1 MWNKEMG
8 RLTTMTRARM
18 AGKARD
24 PAARSAPSRR
34 NRAAA
39 LAAAA
44 TALMLLPL
52 LAAVAGAG
60 ALPGRD
66 DATPALGLDGPLV
79 VPSGYD
85 GHRPLFEFFTGLSC
99 PSCMAGPHPDIEAL
113 YVSSLADES
122 VPWTYVA
129 FHELNGGGVDGLA
142 TDESQARMRYY
153 QPGVSGTPD
162 AEVDGG
168 WSELGGMYRKP
179 TPDQANAQSAI
190 DAATARY
197 EPHLNPRQPIR
208 GGLLP
213 DFKYV
218 NLEVEQV
225 YQDGEWVV
233 TVNVTYLGMGRIL
246 LNRNLQATLTV
257 FMVEE
262 NVLAWSKVEGADVLN
277 HDVFRGYAI
286 QDQTVSLGTGENQMY
301 SGSWTVP
308 NITVDEGADYP
319 EGTPVPVKPQD
330 VVAVAAIFDTTD
342 TSSSDGVNGNPNAV
356 PRCVQSAT
364 PNSTAYDRGNKAD
377 PVGEMTFSDE
387 QGGLRVEVKLDDP
400 DGASAAAVFFTD
412 EGPASANWTA
422 VTMSL
427 TGTEKCDDAGVCYAF
442 TDATA
447 SAPIDPGDASTI
459 WLLVLYTDGKGA
471 LGRSDVVTHDVGAV
485 APGPTSVTSA
495 ATWVAVVVLALV
507 LVFLVFTASRS
518 KDPTARKAIAGMT
531 VIVLVLGGAMLGSGA
546 IGGSSGGDKV
556 PDIAFQDINGDSASL
571 LDFRGKVVVIDMM
584 ATWCPDCRAAMKDL
598 KAVDKKYGDRIVM
611 LSVDIDPKEN
621 EQQLLAF
628 KQEYGAGWRFTMDND
643 DQEFMEKFSVKF
655 IPRIMVIDV
664 RGRAVYS
671 HDGAV
676 PADELSSRIDKAQT
690 GGGSFIRIGSGGTSG
705 LGLALWAVGVGA
717 LTFVSPCAFPML
729 PGYVTFYMQQEGPKG
744 TRRALRSGLA
754 AASGLVLLYMVIAVL
769 VGLFGSTISPY
780 IYLLTPIVGLLL
792 IAMAAVILL
801 DIQLNFGFLTYP
813 VRKGLAFSRRAV
825 RAMSGGGGAA
835 GAGGLAPDALSQAKE
850 EGGYAG
856 LFYYGL
862 GYGAASAGCMAPV
875 VIALIFLAASQG
887 TFLSAVLIFAI
898 YALTMAALMVVI
910 TMGIGVYGGSLA
922 ERIRVSGRTVK
933 LVSGFLLVAVG
944 IWMLYFFASGSA

>member
-1 MWNKEMG
+1 MWNQEKGWLRM
-8 RLTTMTRARM
+8 RART
-18 AGKARD
+18 ADTGRGTG
-24 PAARSAPSRR
+24 ARSAPSGRR
-34 NRAAA
+34 HAAA
-39 LAAAA
+39 LAAVA

-52 LAAVAGAG
+52 LAAVAGVD
-60 ALPGRD
+60 ALPGGD
-66 DATPALGLDGPLV
+66 VIPTPTLGLDGPLV
-79 VPSGYD
+79 VPNGYN

-99 PSCMAGPHPDIEAL
+99 PSCMAGPHPDVEAL
-113 YVSSLADES
+113 YASTMSDES

-153 QPGVSGTPD
+153 QPGISGTPD

-179 TPDQANAQSAI
+179 TPDQANAQTAI
-190 DAATARY
+190 DAATVRY

-218 NLEVEQV
+218 NLEVEQY
-225 YQDGEWVV
+225 YQDGEWAVV
-233 TVNVTYLGMGRIL
+233 VNVTYLGMGRVL
-246 LNRNLQATLTV
+246 LNRDLQATLSV
-257 FMVEE
+257 FMVED
-262 NVLAWSKVEGADVLN
+262 NVVAWSEVEGADTLN
-277 HDVFRGYAI
+277 HNVFRGYAL
-286 QDQTVSLGTGENQMY
+286 QDQAVALGTGENQLY
-301 SGSWTVP
+301 AGSWKVP
-308 NITVDEGADYP
+308 NITVEEGADYP

-364 PNSTAYDRGNKAD
+364 PNSTAYDRGNAAD
-377 PVGEMTFSDE
+377 PVGEMTFSSE
-387 QGGLRVEVKLDDP
+387 QGGLRIEVHLGDP
-400 DGASAAAVFFTD
+400 DGASTAAVFFTD

-427 TGTEKCDDAGVCYAF
+427 TGTDICDDTGACYAYA
-442 TDATA
+442 DATA
-447 SAPIDPGDASTI
+447 SAPIDPGGAPTI
-459 WLLVLYTDGKGA
+459 WLVVLYTDGRGA
-471 LGRSDVVTHDVGAV
+471 LGRSDVVTHDVGAI

-495 ATWVAVVVLALV
+495 AMWAAVVALALV

-546 IGGSSGGDKV
+546 IGGSSSSDKV
-556 PDIAFQDINGDSASL
+556 PDIAFQDIEGDSASL
-571 LDFRGKVVVIDMM
+571 SDFRGKVVVLDMM

-598 KAVDKKYGDRIVM
+598 KVVDKKYGDRIVM

-621 EQQLLAF
+621 EQQLAAF
-628 KQEYGAGWRFTMDND
+628 KQEYKAGWRFTMDND

-676 PADELSSRIDKAQT
+676 PADELSERIDEAQT
-690 GGGSFIRIGSGGTSG
+690 GGGSFISIGSGSTSS

-754 AASGLVLLYMVIAVL
+754 AAAGLVLLYMVIAIL
-769 VGLFGSTISPY
+769 VGLFGSTISAY

-813 VRKGLAFSRRAV
+813 VRKGLAFSRRAA
-825 RAMSGGGGAA
+825 RTMSGGGGAA
-835 GAGGLAPDALSQAKE
+835 GTGEPATDALSQAKE
-850 EGGYAG
+850 EGGYVG

-910 TMGIGVYGGSLA
+910 TLGIGVYGGSLA